1 MAVASGHEA
10 DNVYFEDDEEEE
22 EYDDDEV
29 EDDDDDDDDESCS
42 DQSSTTSTSTSNN
55 QRVDGGRVCDCCYCE
70 VFGHGM
76 PAVAP
81 TSRNYNEMRE
91 RLRSRLNKRKAE
103 RGRCENRSNVSAI
116 GNDKRKEVVGKEDN
130 RDLEELL
137 NYIEGT
143 TNRDANKPGKT
154 KKKKEKQKKKKEKQK
169 DKKSS
174 SSLNIMNSS
183 VDSETSNPNQAD
195 SKTNVLKCNLS
206 EPTSDKVNNHKD
218 NYSNASKE
226 DKSTQA
232 IFDLSTPS
240 GSHNLSP
247 HVERTKERK
256 HSNQIDHNSYR
267 NTSATIASDHKVACN
282 HSISSSNIKKT
293 KEEKRRNGDETKSDK
308 NQIIHT
314 EFASTDSHE
323 GQQATHQISQER
335 HNHVRCS
342 SSTPTSLVNHER
354 SPSHCSINVSN
365 STNNSSTSRTTT
377 SISKVASSTST
388 TLYPS
393 RTPSSPPPLA
403 PSIATTAKLETT
415 SKSSLTL
422 SLTTSASSS
431 TTTTT
436 ISSSPSRSSSSSAT
450 KTSSSTTSNDISD
463 HCVNPSTTVSFRSK
477 NGQKFSQS
485 SGINNASNKKPHQ
498 DRLKESIPSS
508 DKRNCLNLATHNSPH
523 QLIEETLSSTPK
535 NSKRRDKRENKSRNK
550 NISDDIL
557 SPDEVFRPKDIDLE
571 NDELDETEKEIEA
584 FKRFCYNSVPLA
596 RKDKV
601 NVHVNLKD
609 ILFKRSPIS
618 GNLEIKHS
626 VKNEPGK

>member
-1 MAVASGHEA
+1 
-10 DNVYFEDDEEEE
+10 
-22 EYDDDEV
+22 
-29 EDDDDDDDDESCS
+29 
-42 DQSSTTSTSTSNN
+42 
-55 QRVDGGRVCDCCYCE
+55 
-70 VFGHGM
+70 M

-422 SLTTSASSS
+422 
-431 TTTTT
+431 
-436 ISSSPSRSSSSSAT
+436 
-450 KTSSSTTSNDISD
+450 
-463 HCVNPSTTVSFRSK
+463 K